1 MAEANARTSVGDR
14 AMDAVRDEMA
24 QAAQEAQKAAQE
36 AQKASPAAEAMPKTW
51 LTFKALL
58 SVDDALALREFFE
71 ARGIEFEAV

>member
-1 MAEANARTSVGDR
+1 MAEANARTSAGDR

-24 QAAQEAQKAAQE
+24 QAAQE